1 MTRRSHTRQL
11 LALVLVATLPL
22 AAGQAGCATGSGD
35 DTSQS
40 SGIPTGSSTAL
51 APGSSSPSGSSTNP
65 NNYGYMG
72 DASSPGNSGAGDSAA
87 TSPASSF
94 DAAAPPSGPV
104 GACDTNNAKYLL
116 ELFTTPDAGTCP
128 CSAAECCFSGLVCLP
143 E

>member
-11 LALVLVATLPL
+11 LALILVAALPL
-22 AAGQAGCATGSGD
+22 AAAQAGCATGSGD

-40 SGIPTGSSTAL
+40 SGIPTGSSTTL
-51 APGSSSPSGSSTNP
+51 APGSSSPSGSSTNA
-65 NNYGYMG
+65 NTYGYMG
-72 DASSPGNSGAGDSAA
+72 DASSAGGGGTDSAA
-87 TSPASSF
+87 TSPSSSF

-104 GACDTNNAKYLL
+104 GACDTSNPKYYL

-128 CSAAECCFSGLVCLP
+128 CSASECCFSGLLVCLP